1 MCYTYLHLPSMGTSV
16 PEALGHTFY
25 ATRRH
30 VYCMFDTDGMTSVST
45 LVWYHTQKNTRN
57 IQGPTD

>member
-1 MCYTYLHLPSMGTSV
+1 MGTSV

-30 VYCMFDTDGMTSVST
+30 VYCIFDTDGMTSVST
-45 LVWYHTQKNTRN
+45 LVWYHTQKKHATYSD
-57 IQGPTD
+57 QQTDP